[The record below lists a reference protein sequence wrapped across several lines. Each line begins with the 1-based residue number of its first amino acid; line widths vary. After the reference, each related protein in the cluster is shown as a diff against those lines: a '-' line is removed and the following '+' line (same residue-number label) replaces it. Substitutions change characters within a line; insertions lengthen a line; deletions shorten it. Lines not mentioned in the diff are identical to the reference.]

1 MLKTKLNIGN
11 TWALLNFLWTLP
23 WEICTDQEKHL
34 YSGQITQHGHSL
46 WKNGVTN
53 SRKCSNADLLH
64 PQRHNSCRA
73 SFSLA
78 YLKDIFIDGY
88 LFQIRTNMH
97 FPGVLSWKAC
107 LIRIVITWS
116 KIQINILSYS
126 LLLAQQ
132 TR

>member
-1 MLKTKLNIGN
+1 MLKTTLNIGN
-11 TWALLNFLWTLP
+11 IWALLNLLWTLLR
-23 WEICTDQEKHL
+23 EICTDEENHL

-46 WKNGVTN
+46 WKNGVKN
-53 SRKCSNADLLH
+53 SRKCSNANLLH

-78 YLKDIFIDGY
+78 YLRDMFIDEY

-97 FPGVLSWKAC
+97 FLGVLPWKAC
-107 LIRIVITWS
+107 LIRLVITWS